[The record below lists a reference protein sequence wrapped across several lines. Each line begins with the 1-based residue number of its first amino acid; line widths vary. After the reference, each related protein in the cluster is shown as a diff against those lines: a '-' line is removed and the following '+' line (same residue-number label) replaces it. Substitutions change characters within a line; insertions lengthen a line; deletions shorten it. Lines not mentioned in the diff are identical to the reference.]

1 MNPAAE
7 KMIAQAIN
15 LPQVPVVMQEV
26 VKSLRNDKVPV
37 AKLADLV
44 RNDPVIAAKVLRLAN
59 SSYYG
64 ARREVSSV
72 SEALKVIGL
81 AAFRNRVIASS
92 LVTTFTKLGGVDLAD
107 FWRNS
112 MLVGNLSDLV
122 GRNLPTGQESHFSAG
137 LLHGIGQLLI
147 YLCVPASA
155 PAVAKCCDET
165 RLEEQRGVE
174 QALLQTDHFEMGMAL
189 AQRWDFP
196 ASIQSAIGHHDAPA
210 DDDLA
215 AQVVHAA
222 VKIAQALRAGLPP
235 AAALAELAPALA
247 GRLQLNPAWFEAKGA
262 TITLLQQESAAL
274 I

>member
-26 VKSLRNDKVPV
+26 VKSLRNDKVPISQ
-37 AKLADLV
+37 LAELV

-64 ARREVSSV
+64 ARREVSSIN
-72 SEALKVIGL
+72 EALKVIGL
-81 AAFRNRVIASS
+81 ASFRNRVIASS
-92 LVTTFTKLGGVDLAD
+92 LVTTFTRLGGVDLAD

-112 MLVGNLSDLV
+112 MLVANLADLV
-122 GRNLPTGQESHFSAG
+122 GRNLPSGQESHFSAG

-147 YLCVPASA
+147 FLCVPEFA
-155 PAVAKCCDET
+155 PAVARCCNET

-174 QALLQTDHFEMGMAL
+174 QALLQTDHFEMGIAL

-196 ASIQSAIGHHDAPA
+196 ESIQSAIGHHDTPA

-222 VKIAQALRAGLPP
+222 VKIAHALRAGQPP
-235 AAALAELAPALA
+235 AAMLAELAPAMA
-247 GRLQLNPAWFEAKGA
+247 ERLQLSPAWFEAKAAAIG
-262 TITLLQQESAAL
+262 LLQQESAAL